1 VTDRVLSQFLGELD
15 GIEELKGV
23 LVLGATNRLDR
34 LDPAVL
40 RPGRFDEV
48 VEIPLPEEA
57 ERREIFEVHLR
68 GKPVA
73 GQVKISEL
81 AAKSEGLS
89 GAQIASVCNLAALRA
104 VRREVALASGSDT
117 GKAPPATEA
126 KALIEPDDLAVALA
140 GVFPK
145 S

>member
-1 VTDRVLSQFLGELD
+1 MKKIQTGIAKSLGVGL
-15 GIEELKGV
+15 V
-23 LVLGATNRLDR
+23 VLGATNRLDR

-48 VEIPLPEEA
+48 VEIPLSGET

-73 GQVKISEL
+73 RNIKINDL
-81 AAKSEGLS
+81 AAKSEGFS

-104 VRREVALASGSDT
+104 VRRAVGLAAGAET
-117 GKAPPATEA
+117 GEAPAATQA
-126 KALIEPDDLAVALA
+126 KALIEAADLAAALA
-140 GVFPK
+140 EVTPK
-145 S
+145 L

>member
-1 VTDRVLSQFLGELD
+1 M
-15 GIEELKGV
+15 
-23 LVLGATNRLDR
+23 LGATNRLDR

-48 VEIPLPEEA
+48 VEIPPPEEP

-73 GQVKISEL
+73 KNVERGDL
-81 AAKSEGLS
+81 AAKSEGFS

-104 VRREVALASGSDT
+104 VRRAVAAAGESAPGQASPATAAKVLIEAKDLAAALAEVT
-117 GKAPPATEA
+117 
-126 KALIEPDDLAVALA
+126 
-140 GVFPK
+140 PK
-145 S
+145 P